1 VQTTPIA
8 TTSQPPVAGANPVLA
23 LLRALRPRQWTK
35 NGMVFL
41 ALVFSVNQ
49 YWSPGNTAVA
59 ANLLLRCLATFAL
72 FCMIASAE
80 YLVNDVRDAP
90 QDRLHPQK
98 RRRPIASGALSP
110 VVALVVAAV
119 LATASLVGSYL
130 MSPALA
136 AVVAVY
142 AVMMGCYSFGLKRVV
157 ILDVFVIALGF
168 VLRAGAGAVAI
179 GVPVSPWLYMCTV
192 LGALFLALAKR
203 RAELTLLQGAAGSFR
218 SNLEEYTP
226 ALLDQMIGVVTP
238 SAVIAYSL
246 YTFTAESLPSNHAM
260 MVTIPFVLY
269 GVFRYLYLVH
279 TRDLGGS
286 PEEVLFSDRPLLGAI
301 VLWVAVSALV
311 LIAYRG

>member
-1 VQTTPIA
+1 MQTTPTA
-8 TTSQPPVAGANPVLA
+8 TPSQPPVAGANPALA
-23 LLRALRPRQWTK
+23 LLRAMRPRQWAK

-49 YWSPGNTAVA
+49 YWSPGDTAQA
-59 ANLLLRCLATFAL
+59 TNLLLRCAATFVL
-72 FCMIASAE
+72 FCMVSSAE
-80 YLVNDVRDAP
+80 YLVNDVLDAP
-90 QDRLHPQK
+90 QDRLHPLK
-98 RRRPIASGALSP
+98 RNRPIASGALSP
-110 VVALVVAAV
+110 VVALAAAV
-119 LATASLVGSYL
+119 VLASVSLVGSYL
-130 MSPALA
+130 MSPSLG

-142 AVMMGCYSFGLKRVV
+142 AALMGGYSFGLKHVV
-157 ILDVFVIALGF
+157 IVDVFIIALGF
-168 VLRAGAGAVAI
+168 VLRAGAGAAAI
-179 GVPVSPWLYMCTV
+179 GVPVSPWLYVCTV

-203 RAELTLLQGAAGSFR
+203 RAELTLLQGDAGSHR
-218 SNLEEYTP
+218 RNLEEYTP
-226 ALLDQMIGVVTP
+226 ALVDQMIGVVAP

-311 LIAYRG
+311 LLAYRG